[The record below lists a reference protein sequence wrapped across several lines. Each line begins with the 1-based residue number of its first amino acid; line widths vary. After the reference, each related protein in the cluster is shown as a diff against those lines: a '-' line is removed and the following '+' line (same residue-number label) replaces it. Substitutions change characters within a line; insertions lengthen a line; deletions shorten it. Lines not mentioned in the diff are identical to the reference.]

1 MADPVCWLRFVA
13 PEDAEG
19 LLNETYKQIKR
30 DDGSI
35 HNLYKAMSLRPEII
49 GWADKHYRAVMHGS
63 DNTLP
68 DWFLELVA
76 TMVARQAHCTYA
88 TTHHGANYRDLFGD
102 AERADVILEQVEAGR
117 EADVLDG
124 KLAALV
130 GYARKVNERPDAMC
144 EQDVAEARKAGAD
157 DGEILEIAQTAASF
171 AYWVRIIN
179 AIGIHLGNEP
189 IGRYGAGA
197 TSS

>member
-1 MADPVCWLRFVA
+1 MADPVCWLRVV
-13 PEDAEG
+13 ESDGAEG
-19 LLNETYKQIKR
+19 PLDQTYEQIKR

-35 HNLYKAMSLRPEII
+35 HNLYKAMSLRPEVI
-49 GWADKHYRAVMHGS
+49 GWADKHYRAVMHSS

-76 TMVARQAHCTYA
+76 TMVARQARCTYA

-102 AERADVILEQVEAGR
+102 ANRADAILEQVEAGR

-130 GYARKVNERPDAMC
+130 SYARKVNERPEAMC
-144 EQDVAEARKAGAD
+144 EQDVTNARDAGAD
-157 DGEILEIAQTAASF
+157 DGEILEVAQTAASF
-171 AYWVRIIN
+171 AYWARIIN
-179 AIGIHLGNEP
+179 AIGIHLGDEP